1 MPWHRAIAAPVFRL
15 ALWQMASDQAC
26 RAYGEIEIAMAR
38 KGVKGTY
45 AAPAIEK
52 AFEVIELLAKW
63 PDGALVKEM
72 AADLGRTVGELFR
85 IVIVLEQLGYLQ
97 KSEITDRYTAT
108 YKLLDLAYR
117 ATPSQDLVR
126 AALPEMQALAM
137 EAGQSCHLVVPNGG
151 RGIVIAREEQPGT
164 RGFALKVGAQI
175 DIVASCSG
183 QVILAFSN
191 DQRREQIVRAAE
203 KERGIG
209 IDRDWLRERGE
220 AVRAAGFDLRKSPI
234 TYGVTDISFP
244 VFGFDREVVAAMTI
258 PFLELIDGSQKVDI
272 AAARDLLRSATMRAS
287 DRLGYQPA

>member
-1 MPWHRAIAAPVFRL
+1 
-15 ALWQMASDQAC
+15 
-26 RAYGEIEIAMAR
+26 MAR

-52 AFEVIELLAKW
+52 AFEVIELLEKW

-126 AALPEMQALAM
+126 AALPEMQALAV

-151 RGIVIAREEQPGT
+151 CGIVVAREEQPGT

-191 DQRREQIVRAAE
+191 DQRREQIVRAVE
-203 KERGIG
+203 SERGIEV
-209 IDRDWLRERGE
+209 DRDWLTERQE
-220 AVRAAGFDLRKSPI
+220 AIRAAGFDLRKSPI